1 MQRIKNILTITL
13 LAVAFSLAS
22 GSFVPVSAQTP
33 PDPPGAD
40 VGPGQLGDNIDSE
53 NADAMSASTR
63 VAAVT
68 DSMQGALDRT
78 ENRVKPSSK
87 ASAEKRVKP
96 ASKAPV
102 QKVVKPA
109 SKASVEPRQQLRSK
123 LSDRKADWALD
134 TQALR

>member
-1 MQRIKNILTITL
+1 MQRIRNILTITL

-22 GSFVPVSAQTP
+22 GSFVAVSAQQT
-33 PDPPGAD
+33 DPPGAD

-102 QKVVKPA
+102 QKVVKPN

>member
-1 MQRIKNILTITL
+1 MQRIRNILTITL
-13 LAVAFSLAS
+13 MAVAFSLAS

-40 VGPGQLGDNIDSE
+40 VGPGQVGDNIDSE
-53 NADAMSASTR
+53 NVDAMSASTR
-63 VAAVT
+63 VTAVT

-78 ENRVKPSSK
+78 ENRVKPTSK
-87 ASAEKRVKP
+87 ASVQMLVKP

-102 QKVVKPA
+102 
-109 SKASVEPRQQLRSK
+109 EPRQRVRSE
-123 LSDRKADWALD
+123 LSDRKMDWALD